1 MKGQTA
7 NRECLKHPCKGWSYY
22 EAACSLNCSCL
33 GNFDS
38 PGKGGRHLCVSAILY
53 ASVEGLYHKAHAKP
67 GHLFCVPQVQR
78 LRRMTVSKW
87 QSRRCIEK
95 LWLAGND
102 RAGTCSA
109 SYHDFRPAF

>member
-38 PGKGGRHLCVSAILY
+38 PGKGGAAFVCERDFVR
-53 ASVEGLYHKAHAKP
+53 
-67 GHLFCVPQVQR
+67 FCGGPVP
-78 LRRMTVSKW
+78 
-87 QSRRCIEK
+87 
-95 LWLAGND
+95 
-102 RAGTCSA
+102 
-109 SYHDFRPAF
+109 